1 MDCGVLRLCTS
12 GMLLLSMLLLLF
24 LMLLGVMLLVVVN
37 LLTCSLEVTLPFAF
51 ALPLILLIL
60 LPPLLIIILLPAATT
75 LALLTPA
82 LPLRLI
88 CRRGL
93 TNRSSL
99 GFLGMVHGD
108 EADRVVV
115 LVVGTAILYS
125 CVVRINLDD
134 FVG

>member
-1 MDCGVLRLCTS
+1 MVSIMCRSGGQGGGGAGMDKGPT
-12 GMLLLSMLLLLF
+12 
-24 LMLLGVMLLVVVN
+24 
-37 LLTCSLEVTLPFAF
+37 
-51 ALPLILLIL
+51 
-60 LPPLLIIILLPAATT
+60 
-75 LALLTPA
+75 

-88 CRRGL
+88 CRSGL

-134 FVG
+134 FVLVD